1 VAPWSPG
8 PRNHSPR
15 TAVGYRPSWRTSPN
29 SSAAMSRRTSTVSPS
44 PTGRESSKA
53 SRRRTMVS
61 TSELGM
67 WNLVLFDLPV
77 ATKLQRREAQ
87 RFRKLLIDLG
97 WSREQYSVY
106 VRYVPTG
113 MSIAPELLEI
123 SRRLPRQG
131 VVQVVA
137 VTDRQW
143 S

>member
-1 VAPWSPG
+1 
-8 PRNHSPR
+8 
-15 TAVGYRPSWRTSPN
+15 
-29 SSAAMSRRTSTVSPS
+29 
-44 PTGRESSKA
+44 
-53 SRRRTMVS
+53 MVS

-87 RFRKLLIDLG
+87 RFRNLLIDLG

-143 S
+143 SKAFRFVNEVQVEPRTAPEQLTIF